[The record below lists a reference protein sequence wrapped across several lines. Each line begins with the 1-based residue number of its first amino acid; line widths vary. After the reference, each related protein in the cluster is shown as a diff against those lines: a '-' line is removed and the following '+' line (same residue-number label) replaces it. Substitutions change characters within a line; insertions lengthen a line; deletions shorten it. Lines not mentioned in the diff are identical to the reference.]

1 MERIPLT
8 SPDSELVEASHV
20 RLKHAKELLDVDP
33 TQFMYSGEVSR
44 LQTISSSCWGSWYS
58 TNSKG
63 DAEKNRNDLILPHI
77 NICLLVKTFYGALL
91 QIIPPYNCR
100 TGENRSPGIEGI
112 KATSRI

>member
-1 MERIPLT
+1 MFFSLLQAGECNFLSSYSRNLGPVDLPIPVHLSVCCRSGNCSVERIPLT

-63 DAEKNRNDLILPHI
+63 DAEKS
-77 NICLLVKTFYGALL
+77 
-91 QIIPPYNCR
+91 
-100 TGENRSPGIEGI
+100 E
-112 KATSRI
+112 